1 MQVTFLIINNA
12 DSIVEYESNFAR
24 IPSTILFSLLAY
36 FSVQSI
42 NAAVK
47 MLKVRSCLV
56 QSLFTTFQSPGFV
69 SSNSSL
75 EILFQISWKNWSPN
89 CGFLFR
95 LFDLFRLFYLL
106 LLFHRGSVESTFKIV
121 CFVKSDRWNNR
132 KFPKICTMKSYK
144 KYITLK
150 VF

>member
-75 EILFQISWKNWSPN
+75 EILFQIS
-89 CGFLFR
+89 
-95 LFDLFRLFYLL
+95 
-106 LLFHRGSVESTFKIV
+106 
-121 CFVKSDRWNNR
+121 
-132 KFPKICTMKSYK
+132 
-144 KYITLK
+144 
-150 VF
+150 